1 MDNVYCYLCYTPGQD
16 DVDAVE
22 MSPYGYAVCMSHYRS
37 DFNEFVR
44 DYSQQVLDIPPIL
57 GAAPVDNSVDNNLP
71 YVYLKTSPRW
81 KNMGCNVSGCCYTES
96 NKKGK
101 LQWDS

>member
-1 MDNVYCYLCYTPGQD
+1 MDNGYCYLCYTPGQS

-44 DYSQQVLDIPPIL
+44 DYS
-57 GAAPVDNSVDNNLP
+57 
-71 YVYLKTSPRW
+71 
-81 KNMGCNVSGCCYTES
+81 
-96 NKKGK
+96 
-101 LQWDS
+101 